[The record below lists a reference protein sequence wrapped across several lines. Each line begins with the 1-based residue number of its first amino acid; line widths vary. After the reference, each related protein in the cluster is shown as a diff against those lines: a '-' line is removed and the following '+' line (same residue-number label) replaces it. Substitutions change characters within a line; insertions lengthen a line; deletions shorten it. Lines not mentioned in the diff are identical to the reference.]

1 MIWSKIRLDFLLRT
15 MRSFKRSQGGAVII
29 LWALAAIPVVVGV
42 GAAVDLSRAYMA
54 KSRLAF
60 ALDAAGLAAGAA
72 GETETEMQ
80 AIAEQFFEANYPSSL
95 PGTPSTPVLTVDGG
109 VIKVS
114 GTVTLE
120 PTLLQL
126 IGQED
131 FTVAASSEVL
141 RKGLEV
147 ALILDNTGSMKGSKL
162 ESLRTASQD
171 LVDILFAVP
180 ELQSNLSVGIVPYSA
195 TVNLGAA
202 ALGIVSGV
210 APEEFDPN
218 DDEKWQGCVL
228 GRTYPAD
235 VQDVPSGGG
244 QLWAKYFWESAAD
257 NDWPVADT
265 TPSLCNNSTGPN
277 VACPTPIT
285 PLTNDKTVLDSAV
298 GAMEAWCRGGTFS
311 NVGMAWGWRVL
322 SPEEPY
328 SEGLPYATPG
338 FDKVAILMTDG
349 VNGYFKKP
357 GSPFTSDYSAYE
369 RLSEGNLGTTNKS
382 AAKTELNN
390 RLTEVCNNMKAAGI
404 IIYTITFSL
413 NNETTKTI
421 YRNCATDTSK
431 YFDSGNGPAL
441 QQAFQDIA
449 EELINLRVSK

>member
-1 MIWSKIRLDFLLRT
+1 MFWFEKLKSRALQTLRAT
-15 MRSFKRSQGGAVII
+15 MHSQGGAVII
-29 LWALAAIPVVVGV
+29 LWALAAVPVVVGV

-80 AIAEQFFEANYPSSL
+80 AIAEQFFSANYPPTL

-114 GTVTLE
+114 GTVTLDA
-120 PTLLQL
+120 TLLKL

-131 FTVAASSEVL
+131 FTVAASAEVL

-162 ESLRTASQD
+162 NSLRQASQD
-171 LVDILFAVP
+171 LVDILFQVP

-210 APEEFDPN
+210 APEEFDPS
-218 DDEKWQGCVL
+218 DDEKWDGCVL
-228 GRTYPAD
+228 ARTYPFD
-235 VQDVPSGGG
+235 VRDDPSGGG
-244 QLWAKYFWESAAD
+244 QQWFKYFWESAAD

-265 TPSLCNNSTGPN
+265 NPALCNDSTGPN

-285 PLTNDKTVLDSAV
+285 ALTNDKTVLD
-298 GAMEAWCRGGTFS
+298 GAIGSMEAWCRGGTFS

-322 SPEEPY
+322 SPEAPY
-328 SEGLPYATPG
+328 SQALPYDTPG

-357 GSPFTSDYSAYE
+357 GSPFTSDYAAYE

-390 RLTEVCNNMKAAGI
+390 RLTEVCTNMKAAGI

-413 NNETTKTI
+413 NNEGTKTI
-421 YRNCATDTSK
+421 YRNCATDPSK
-431 YFDSGNGPAL
+431 YFDSGNGAAL